1 MNKRSIAVL
10 ALLAASSQSVLAEE
24 PLRIVTE
31 GTFPPYSMT
40 RADGSL
46 TGFDVD
52 IAKALCGE
60 MKMKCEIKANDF
72 EGMIPG
78 LIAKKFD
85 VAVASMA
92 ITEERK
98 KAVAFSDKYQGG
110 YSTLI
115 GKTGQ
120 KLDGTPVGMK
130 GKTIGIQ
137 QGTIQANYARAKY
150 QPAGVRLSTYSTVEN
165 AFLDVVSGRIDAL
178 MIDVGG
184 AYELKKSPKGKLVEM
199 FGPKMNDVKYFG
211 TGSGIAV
218 RKADKV
224 LLGRINAA
232 LKTILANGSYKK
244 INDQYFDYNQY
255 D

>member
-10 ALLAASSQSVLAEE
+10 ALLAANSQSVLAEE

-92 ITEERK
+92 IT
-98 KAVAFSDKYQGG
+98 
-110 YSTLI
+110 
-115 GKTGQ
+115 
-120 KLDGTPVGMK
+120 
-130 GKTIGIQ
+130 
-137 QGTIQANYARAKY
+137 
-150 QPAGVRLSTYSTVEN
+150 
-165 AFLDVVSGRIDAL
+165 
-178 MIDVGG
+178 
-184 AYELKKSPKGKLVEM
+184 
-199 FGPKMNDVKYFG
+199 
-211 TGSGIAV
+211 
-218 RKADKV
+218 
-224 LLGRINAA
+224 
-232 LKTILANGSYKK
+232 
-244 INDQYFDYNQY
+244 
-255 D
+255 